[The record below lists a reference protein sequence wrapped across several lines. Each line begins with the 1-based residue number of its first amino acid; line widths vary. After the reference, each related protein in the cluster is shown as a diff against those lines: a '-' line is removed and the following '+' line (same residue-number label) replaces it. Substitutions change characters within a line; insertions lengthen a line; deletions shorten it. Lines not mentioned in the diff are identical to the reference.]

1 VLEER
6 NRISREC
13 HDTLMAGFAAISWQ
27 LEATAKLF
35 RDSDSASTPA
45 AKSCELARSMVSH
58 CQAEARR
65 IIWDLR
71 DTEEVTNILSQALSR
86 TLATNH
92 MQEVVR
98 ITLDVEG
105 DEVPLTPG
113 CVHHLVCIGQE
124 AVSNAIRHAQ
134 PSSIAIRLKYE
145 SDALNLSIRDDG
157 RGFYTS
163 DRSGGYGQ
171 SILQRNAAAGQSRA
185 SRYTVD
191 WNMKQI
197 CVLLIEDHFLA
208 RMALHSVLSGHPQIR
223 VIGEAG
229 DGDLGMT
236 MYRTLRP
243 DVVVLDLRLPRVS
256 GFDVIIQLRKEF
268 PTARIVVL
276 SNYQG
281 SEDIYRAVRSGAM
294 AYLTKDAS
302 GEELLSAIQNVHRG
316 LRYLPHVALD
326 RLAERMPSVELTPR
340 ETEVL
345 ACITQGRSN
354 REIAEDL
361 HIAEKT
367 VRIHVSSVLDKM
379 GARDRTQATIYALQ
393 RGIVHLE

>member
-1 VLEER
+1 
-6 NRISREC
+6 
-13 HDTLMAGFAAISWQ
+13 
-27 LEATAKLF
+27 
-35 RDSDSASTPA
+35 
-45 AKSCELARSMVSH
+45 
-58 CQAEARR
+58 
-65 IIWDLR
+65 
-71 DTEEVTNILSQALSR
+71 
-86 TLATNH
+86 
-92 MQEVVR
+92 
-98 ITLDVEG
+98 
-105 DEVPLTPG
+105 
-113 CVHHLVCIGQE
+113 
-124 AVSNAIRHAQ
+124 
-134 PSSIAIRLKYE
+134 
-145 SDALNLSIRDDG
+145 
-157 RGFYTS
+157 
-163 DRSGGYGQ
+163 
-171 SILQRNAAAGQSRA
+171 
-185 SRYTVD
+185 
-191 WNMKQI
+191 
-197 CVLLIEDHFLA
+197 
-208 RMALHSVLSGHPQIR
+208 
-223 VIGEAG
+223 
-229 DGDLGMT
+229 

-268 PTARIVVL
+268 PNARIVVL

-302 GEELLSAIQNVHRG
+302 GEELLNAIQNVDRG

-326 RLAERMPSVELTPR
+326 RLAERMPAVELTPR